1 MFDVSARPY
10 APARTLTFAVP
21 MRRFEQMVRNM
32 DERLLMIAAPASG
45 RRLALSGATAA
56 RAAGEQPSERLFK
69 AVPGTAGDPGII
81 AYVRRSTGDIHVISP
96 DGAGDRVL

>member
-32 DERLLMIAAPASG
+32 DERLLMIAAPNLRKKREEAFHEE
-45 RRLALSGATAA
+45 T
-56 RAAGEQPSERLFK
+56 
-69 AVPGTAGDPGII
+69 V
-81 AYVRRSTGDIHVISP
+81 
-96 DGAGDRVL
+96 